1 MAKLA
6 TCVMTILGINREFV
20 ASTKKNKIRICV
32 NTKQRKV
39 LRSKGMHAL
48 SRDLFVKIFK
58 M

>member
-1 MAKLA
+1 
-6 TCVMTILGINREFV
+6 MTILGINREFV

-48 SRDLFVKIFK
+48 SRDLFVKISK

>member
-6 TCVMTILGINREFV
+6 TYVMTILGFNREFV

-32 NTKQRKV
+32 TKHRKV
-39 LRSKGMHAL
+39 LQFKGMHAL